1 MNVQRK
7 EPRVPV
13 PDRDRSIEN
22 ALRRVLSDDV
32 RAQPQSTCPD
42 AETIAAWHEGTLR
55 RDEAVAIENHVADCA
70 HCRALMAAFVQAA
83 PATPAVESIWRRW
96 HLGWAVPLAT
106 AATAAALWIAIP
118 QSTPSPQVE
127 VPEEKT
133 ASVAQPPSSTSPV
146 TPTAPAA
153 AAEPRA
159 VQNAAALAKT
169 AAILRDEARRR
180 ADESQ
185 VAREQVANQQAA
197 DAAPAGAAPA
207 GAAQAGAA
215 SAGAALSARL
225 EADRQARAD
234 NAAAPRPLAVAA
246 RLAASP
252 SLEIVAPGGSGRWRI
267 IGGQQVEWSTSA
279 AAEWG
284 PAALESPDALTAGA
298 APSPSV
304 CWIVGRRGAIYV
316 TTDGRRFMR
325 VPFPE
330 MADLVKVTATDDRTA
345 TVSSADGRS
354 WNTSDQGKSWA
365 IGR

>member
-55 RDEAVAIENHVADCA
+55 RDQAVAIENHVADCA

-118 QSTPSPQVE
+118 RSTPPPEVE
-127 VPEEKT
+127 VREEKT
-133 ASVAQPPSSTSPV
+133 ASVAQPPSSASPA

-153 AAEPRA
+153 AAEPPA
-159 VQNAAALAKT
+159 IQNAAALAKT
-169 AAILRDEARRR
+169 SALLRDEARRR
-180 ADESQ
+180 ANESQ

-207 GAAQAGAA
+207 GAA
-215 SAGAALSARL
+215 LSARL
-225 EADRQARAD
+225 EADRQERAD
-234 NAAAPRPLAVAA
+234 NAAAPRPFTVAA

-284 PAALESPDALTAGA
+284 PAALESADALTAGA
-298 APSPSV
+298 APSPTV

-354 WNTSDQGKSWA
+354 WNTSDQGKSWSMS
-365 IGR
+365 R